1 MSTNRQDVVRVLPD
15 YELGDQLGRGE
26 FGIVWRGRHR
36 QLDRAVAIK
45 QLAGPETVVHAARFR
60 REARVLAQMDH
71 AHVVTVYDY
80 REDGELRLLVMEY
93 LPGGT
98 LAARRTAGMNLE
110 SAIAA
115 ALAAGSGLHYVH
127 EQGILHRDIK
137 PENMMFDGQGAVEG
151 HRLRH
156 RSR

>member
-36 QLDRAVAIK
+36 QLDRDVAIK

-71 AHVVTVYDY
+71 PHVVTVYDY

-98 LAARRTAGMNLE
+98 LADRRAAGMNLE

-115 ALAAGSGLHYVH
+115 TLAAALGTPLRARARHPAPRRQAREPDVRRAGH
-127 EQGILHRDIK
+127 
-137 PENMMFDGQGAVEG
+137 AEG